1 MKVYGEDLPKTT
13 MKSYE
18 EIAKE
23 VGLTLTPE
31 MRVFGWQL
39 HQHTLINFWAIAKR
53 QMEYQSEVLQGAIE
67 REQAWAQSTRSG
79 DA

>member
-1 MKVYGEDLPKTT
+1 MKIYGEDLPKTT

-23 VGLTLTPE
+23 IGMTLTPE
-31 MRVFGWQL
+31 MRDFALHL
-39 HQHTLINFWAIAKR
+39 HQHALITFWACAKR